1 MKYFL
6 YLALIVSMVSCTESE
21 TETTKS
27 TIKEYNERL
36 LVLRKRLAVMAD
48 SASSN
53 IGDKFKSRMD
63 QLSDSIKTLD
73 TRIEDLKKRIKK
85 ATD

>member
-1 MKYFL
+1 MKYLL
-6 YLALIVSMVSCTESE
+6 YLALIVTIVSCTESE

-36 LVLRKRLAVMAD
+36 LVLRKRLSVMAD

-73 TRIEDLKKRIKK
+73 TRIEDLKKRINK